1 MTLSTVKVGDKIHI
15 TLSTGATIG
24 EVVRITPTMVCTEN
38 ERFYIKNGNAV
49 GATDTWGHKSVAS
62 VLTDAARAK
71 IISDRTRRAIVNA
84 ATSTKTINLLREESN
99 EFLVSFL
106 KTIYSDRSI
115 NEMIERCET
124 V

>member
-15 TLSTGATIG
+15 TLSYGETID
-24 EVVRITPTMVCTEN
+24 EVVRITPTMVCTESL
-38 ERFYIKNGNAV
+38 RFYIKNGKAV
-49 GATDTWGHKSVAS
+49 GTSGTWGHHSVAS

-84 ATSTKTINLLREESN
+84 ATSKKTINFLSEESN

-106 KTIYSDRSI
+106 KTIYSDWSI
-115 NEMIERCET
+115 NEMIARCET

>member
-15 TLSTGATIG
+15 TLSNGATID

-38 ERFYIKNGNAV
+38 LRFYTKNGKSV
-49 GATDTWGHKSVAS
+49 GATGTWGHKSVAS

-71 IISDRTRRAIVNA
+71 NIADRTRRAIVNA
-84 ATSTKTINLLREESN
+84 ATSKKTINLMSEESN

-115 NEMIERCET
+115 NEMIARCEA